1 MNKVS
6 PKFYYEY
13 RLCYRKA
20 KFPDEKA
27 AQKKANT
34 IRWNDGKKDG
44 ELLKPYGCTR
54 CGGWHLTKNQEVPS
68 VL

>member
-13 RLCYRKA
+13 QVCIRKA
-20 KFPDEKA
+20 RFGDLET

-34 IRWNDGKKDG
+34 IHWNDGKKDG
-44 ELLKPYGCTR
+44 EKLYPYFHTK
-54 CGGWHLTKNQEVPS
+54 CGGFHLTKNSDVPS